1 LLKLQ
6 ENKIMKKTLTFVS
19 VIAAAAILTSCSVTM
34 PLSVSAATIGNKV
47 GTSKCTMFLGFQFN
61 RNFGIAE
68 AAHNGGIKGGVAT
81 ADLKVTRYPFF
92 IKKEII
98 VTGS

>member
-1 LLKLQ
+1 
-6 ENKIMKKTLTFVS
+6 MKKILSFVTI
-19 VIAAAAILTSCSVTM
+19 VAAAATITSCSVTS
-34 PLSVSAATIGNKV
+34 PLAVSAAPIGNKV
-47 GTSKCTMFLGFQFN
+47 GTSKCTLFFGLQFN

-81 ADLKVTRYPFF
+81 ADLKVTNYVFF

>member
-1 LLKLQ
+1 
-6 ENKIMKKTLTFVS
+6 MKKILTFVS
-19 VIAAAAILTSCSVTM
+19 IVAVAATITSCSVTS
-34 PLSVSAATIGNKV
+34 PLAVSAAPIGNKV
-47 GTSKCTMFLGFQFN
+47 GTSKCTMFLGLQFN

-81 ADLKVTRYPFF
+81 ADLKVTNYVFF